1 MSTLSQP
8 QTPPGLS
15 PLRENR
21 YRPVERLTDRL
32 ETPSLDDRSYRVIR
46 LPNQLEVLLVHDAET
61 DKASA
66 AMDVN
71 VGNFSDEEDMPGM
84 AHAVEHLLFMGT
96 KKYPVENAY
105 SQYLAQYSGS
115 SNAYTG
121 ATSTNYYFEI
131 QAQKA
136 EDAPASPLYG
146 ALDRFAQFFIDPLFL
161 SSTLDREL
169 RAVDSENKKNLQSDQ
184 WRFHQLEKSLSNPE
198 HPYCHFSTG
207 NFEVLKQQPEARG
220 IDVRQKFMEF
230 HEKHYSANRMKLVV
244 LGRESLDVLEGWAA
258 DLFAGV
264 RNKDLAQNRWEDEK
278 PFRESDLLT
287 QCFAKPVM
295 DSRQLD
301 LSFPFIDEELLFES
315 QPSRYIS
322 HLIGHEGPG
331 SIMSYIKSKGWAN
344 GLSAG
349 AYPVCPG
356 TPGIFNCQIRLTE
369 DGLKNYKEIV
379 KVFFQY
385 VSLLRESAPQEWI
398 FQEQKGL
405 ADVDFKFRQKTPASK
420 FTSKTSA
427 VMQTPLP
434 REWLLSG
441 HSRLRKFDAARIE
454 EGLACIR
461 PDNFRMTVVSQKFPG
476 TWKQKEKWYGTEY
489 TYEKIPADF
498 IAEIKKAAASTTKN
512 RLTELHLP
520 HENQFIPTKLEVE
533 KKEIKEPALSPKLIR
548 NDELVRTWYK
558 KDDQFWVPKA
568 NLFVNCRNP
577 LPGATA
583 ENHLKAR
590 LYTDIVRDAL
600 EEYSYDAEL
609 AGLAYSVTGH
619 SMGVEIAV
627 SGYNDKLPVLLE
639 KVLVTMRDLEVNP
652 ERFEIIKER
661 LSRGLKNY
669 DFQQPYSQV
678 GDYTRWLNSD
688 RGYVNEQMLVELPH
702 ITAADIQQFFPH
714 LLRQMHIETFAHG
727 NLYKEDALKLS
738 DLIESIL
745 KPRTL
750 PQIQWPVTRALLF
763 PPGGNFIYHRTLK
776 DPANVNHCI
785 EYVLNVGDKADRVL
799 RARALLFDQMTHE
812 PAFDQLRT
820 KEQLGY
826 VVFSGARSSPTTMG
840 YRFIIQ
846 SEKTPE
852 YLSERIDSFLD
863 GFGPV
868 LEKMSDEEIDS
879 HKKSVI
885 AKRLEKLK
893 NLDSESGRLW
903 NHIDNEYLDFELV
916 YQDAAHIKQITR
928 DDMVDFY
935 QTLIDPK
942 SPRRSKLAVHLH
954 AQSGESE
961 ASSVPVGKAME
972 KLGVSKTCNAKE
984 EDSYPQPEVEP
995 NGTTPYIIKDVRTFK
1010 SMLQISAGPQP
1021 VKHISEFEELDS
1033 KL

>member
-8 QTPPGLS
+8 QTPAALDS
-15 PLRENR
+15 PLREHR
-21 YRPVERLTDRL
+21 HRPVERLTDSL
-32 ETPSLDDRSYRVIR
+32 ETPSLDNRSYRVVR

-71 VGNFSDEEDMPGM
+71 VGNFSDEDDFPGM
-84 AHAVEHLLFMGT
+84 AHA
-96 KKYPVENAY
+96 YPIENAY
-105 SQYLAQYSGS
+105 SQYLSSHSGS

-121 ATSTNYYFEI
+121 ATSTNYYFEV
-131 QAQKA
+131 AAKKA
-136 EDAPASPLYG
+136 EDAKADETSPLYG

-184 WRFHQLEKSLSNPE
+184 WRLHQLEKSLSNPK

-207 NFEVLKQQPEARG
+207 NFEVLKTQPEARG
-220 IDVRQKFMEF
+220 VDVRQKFMDF
-230 HEKHYSANRMKLVV
+230 HAKHYSANRMKLVV
-244 LGRESLDVLEGWAA
+244 LGRESLDVLEGWTA

-264 RNKDLAQNRWEDEK
+264 RNKDLAQNRWEDEA
-278 PFRESDLLT
+278 PFGEKDLLT

-331 SIMSYIKSKGWAN
+331 SIMSFIKSKGWAN

-385 VSLLRESAPQEWI
+385 VSLLRETPPQKWI
-398 FQEQKGL
+398 FEEQKGL
-405 ADVDFKFRQKTPASK
+405 ADVDFKFKQKTPASR
-420 FTSKTSA
+420 FTSKISA

-441 HSRLRKFDAARIE
+441 HSRLRKFDSTRIQ
-454 EGLACIR
+454 EGLACLR
-461 PDNFRMTVVSQKFPG
+461 PDNFRMSVVSQNFPG
-476 TWKQKEKWYGTEY
+476 SWKEKERWYGTEY

-498 IAEIKKAAASTTKN
+498 LAEIKVAATSTPKN
-512 RLTELHLP
+512 RFAELHLP

-533 KKEIKEPALSPKLIR
+533 KKEIKEPAISPKLIR
-548 NDELVRTWYK
+548 NDDLVRTWYK

-568 NLFVNCRNP
+568 NLFVNCRNT
-577 LPGATA
+577 LPSATA
-583 ENHLKAR
+583 ENSLKSR
-590 LYTDIVRDAL
+590 LYTDVVRDAL

-609 AGLAYSVTGH
+609 AGLDYSVSSH
-619 SMGVEIAV
+619 SMGIEIAV

-639 KVLVTMRDLEVNP
+639 KVLLTMRDLEVKP
-652 ERFEIIKER
+652 DRFEIIKER
-661 LSRGLKNY
+661 LLRGLKNW
-669 DFQQPYSQV
+669 DFQQPYNQV
-678 GDYTRWLNSD
+678 GDYTRWLNSEK
-688 RGYVNEQMLVELPH
+688 GYINEQILAELH
-702 ITAADIQQFFPH
+702 HLTAADIQQFYPH
-714 LLRQMHIETFAHG
+714 LLRQMHIETFVHG

-738 DLIESIL
+738 NLIETTL
-745 KPRTL
+745 KPRAL
-750 PQIQWPVTRALLF
+750 PQTQWPVARALVF
-763 PPGGNFIYHRTLK
+763 PPGGNFIYHKTLK

-785 EYVLNVGDKADRVL
+785 EYLLFVGDKSVRPL
-799 RARALLFDQMTHE
+799 RAKTLLLDQMTHE

-826 VVFSGARSSPTTMG
+826 VVFSGARTSATTIG

-846 SEKTPE
+846 SEKTAE
-852 YLSERIDSFLD
+852 YLESRIDSFLN
-863 GFGPV
+863 GFKDT
-868 LEKMSDEEIDS
+868 LENMSESDFEG
-879 HKKSVI
+879 HKRSLI
-885 AKRLEKLK
+885 TKRLEKLK
-893 NLDSESGRLW
+893 NLDQESGRLW
-903 NHIDNEYLDFELV
+903 SYIDSEYLDFELV
-916 YQDAAHIKQITR
+916 HEDAATIKTLTKA
-928 DDMVDFY
+928 DMVEFY
-935 QTLIDPK
+935 KRFILPS
-942 SPRRSKLAVHLH
+942 SPLRSKLAIHLN
-954 AQSGESE
+954 AQTPSSDLTSGAASVVEKGIKALGLNKDHKDQEDGE
-961 ASSVPVGKAME
+961 AIDVKQEG
-972 KLGVSKTCNAKE
+972 
-984 EDSYPQPEVEP
+984 
-995 NGTTPYIIKDVRTFK
+995 NGTTPYVITDVREFK
-1010 SMLQISAGPQP
+1010 SKLQVSAGPQP